1 MIRMLFLA
9 WYFFGLVLMLFFEV
23 PESLRAANALFLCL
37 LGIYACKL
45 LYETG
50 IDRQRV
56 LLSFALILA
65 GGYASEWLGIT
76 TGFPFGSY
84 HYSDV
89 LGLSLFG
96 VPVAMSMAWAGV
108 MITCLLL
115 ADTSS
120 IWHRAWQTG
129 LACVLLD
136 LVLDPVAVRLGLWTW
151 HQPGAWFGIPY
162 TNFLG
167 WFGVS
172 YVLSLLLPHPLK
184 LQPRVKQQA
193 LRLYQLL
200 HLFFGLLAWKYG
212 LWELVL
218 LALVI
223 SIGTEGRARYARSP
237 QELLV

>member
-1 MIRMLFLA
+1 MIRILFLL
-9 WYFFGLVLMLFFEV
+9 WYTCGLILMLFFEV
-23 PESLRAANALFLCL
+23 PDSLRAANALFLCF

-45 LYETG
+45 LYDTG
-50 IDRQRV
+50 IDRHRV
-56 LLSFALILA
+56 VFSFGLILT
-65 GGYASEWLGIT
+65 GGYGSEWLGIT

-84 HYSDV
+84 HYTDV

-115 ADTSS
+115 SDPASL
-120 IWHRAWQTG
+120 WRRAWQTG
-129 LACVLLD
+129 FACVLLD

-151 HQPGAWFGIPY
+151 QHPGGWFGIPY

-167 WFGVS
+167 WFGIAF
-172 YVLSLLLPHPLK
+172 VLSLLLPHPIK
-184 LQPRVKQQA
+184 LEARIKQQA

-200 HLFFGLLAWKYG
+200 LLFFGLLAWKFG
-212 LWELVL
+212 LWELTL
-218 LALVI
+218 LAVLI
-223 SIGTEGRARYARSP
+223 GIGTEGRARYARSP